1 MATVNSSMDLSERTA
16 ATSSAIGIRPAYF
29 VQQANG
35 NFRPTTSAAASWS
48 DGVLSGQAIAGL
60 AASTLERKYGAVGY
74 LPARLTLDL
83 LKPARAVPTHTQTR
97 LIRHGHRM
105 RTAECDII
113 QDDWIVARATL
124 LQYRQTNS
132 SVDEQWESVM
142 SVIAP
147 DSTEN
152 HPLHV
157 DDDGTGWS
165 PMGLRHHS
173 TGRKRAY
180 YGGLDAVAGL
190 PATPFVRSAV
200 VAEAAANL
208 VTDLGASGIGYVN
221 GDLTVALTRL
231 PRGVFIG
238 VQADT
243 HFSENGV
250 SVGSATLFDDDGAF
264 GSSMVTAMANPAA
277 RREVSGRG

>member
-1 MATVNSSMDLSERTA
+1 MNTSMDLSERTA
-16 ATSSAIGIRPAYF
+16 AASNAIGIRPAYF

-35 NFRPTTSAAASWS
+35 SFRPTTSAAASWS

-60 AASTLERKYGAVGY
+60 AASTLERRYSVAGY

-124 LQYRQTNS
+124 LQYRQTHT
-132 SVDEQWESVM
+132 SVDDQWASAM

-147 DSTEN
+147 EPAGD
-152 HPLHV
+152 HALHV

-165 PMGLRHHS
+165 PMGLRHS
-173 TGRKRAY
+173 GTGRKRAY

-190 PATPFVRSAV
+190 AATPFVRAAV

-208 VTDLGASGIGYVN
+208 VTDLGGNGIGYIN
-221 GDLTVALTRL
+221 GDLTVALSRL

-238 VQADT
+238 VQAET
-243 HFSENGV
+243 QFSENGV

-264 GSSMVTAMANPAA
+264 GSSMVTAMASPAGSV
-277 RREVSGRG
+277 ESGGNG

>member
-1 MATVNSSMDLSERTA
+1 MNSSMDLSEHTA
-16 ATSSAIGIRPAYF
+16 AASSAIGIRPAYF
-29 VQQANG
+29 VQQSNG
-35 NFRPTTSAAASWS
+35 SFRPTTSAAASWS

-83 LKPARAVPTHTQTR
+83 LKPARAVATHTQTR
-97 LIRHGHRM
+97 LVRHGHRM

-113 QDDWIVARATL
+113 QDDWIVARATV
-124 LQYRQTNS
+124 LQYRQAQCA
-132 SVDEQWESVM
+132 VDEQWETAM
-142 SVIAP
+142 SVVAP
-147 DSTEN
+147 DSAEN
-152 HPLHV
+152 LHV

-165 PMGLRHHS
+165 PMGLRHHNR
-173 TGRKRAY
+173 GRKRAY

-208 VTDLGASGIGYVN
+208 VTDLGDNGIGYIN
-221 GDLTVALTRL
+221 GDLTVALARL
-231 PRGVFIG
+231 PRGVYIG

-277 RREVSGRG
+277 RMEVSGRG

>member
-1 MATVNSSMDLSERTA
+1 MNSSMDLSERTA
-16 ATSSAIGIRPAYF
+16 AASSAIGIRPAYF
-29 VQQANG
+29 VQQSNG
-35 NFRPTTSAAASWS
+35 SFRPTTSAAASWS

-60 AASTLERKYGAVGY
+60 AASTLERKYGAIGY

-83 LKPARAVPTHTQTR
+83 LKPARAVATHTQTR

-124 LQYRQTNS
+124 LQYRQVHTA
-132 SVDEQWESVM
+132 VDEHWETATA
-142 SVIAP
+142 VIAP
-147 DSTEN
+147 DGVEN
-152 HPLHV
+152 HALHV

-165 PMGLRHHS
+165 PMGLRHHN

-180 YGGLDAVAGL
+180 YGGLDAVAGI
-190 PATPFVRSAV
+190 PATPFVRSSV

-208 VTDLGASGIGYVN
+208 VTDMGANGIGYIN

-231 PRGVFIG
+231 PRGVYIG

-264 GSSMVTAMANPAA
+264 GSSMVTAMASPTA
-277 RREVSGRG
+277 RMDVAGRG

>member
-1 MATVNSSMDLSERTA
+1 MNTSMDLSEPTA
-16 ATSSAIGIRPAYF
+16 AAASALGIRPAYF

-35 NFRPTTSAAASWS
+35 SFRPTTSAAASWS
-48 DGVLSGQAIAGL
+48 DGVLSGQSIAGL

-83 LKPARAVPTHTQTR
+83 LKPARAVPTYTQTR

-105 RTAECDII
+105 RTAECDIV
-113 QDDWIVARATL
+113 QNDWIVARATL
-124 LQYRQTNS
+124 LQYRQTQAG
-132 SVDEQWESVM
+132 SVDEQWESAM
-142 SVIAP
+142 SVIA
-147 DSTEN
+147 DD
-152 HPLHV
+152 HVVDRALHV
-157 DDDGTGWS
+157 DRDGTGWS
-165 PMGLRHHS
+165 PMGLRHIDA
-173 TGRKRAY
+173 GRKRAY

-208 VTDLGASGIGYVN
+208 VTNIGASEIGYIN

-238 VQADT
+238 VQADS

-250 SVGSATLFDDDGAF
+250 SVGSATLFDDAGAF
-264 GSSMVTAMANPAA
+264 GSSMVTAMANPVS
-277 RREVSGRG
+277 RMDPSGRD

>member
-1 MATVNSSMDLSERTA
+1 MATMNSSTELSERTA
-16 ATSSAIGIRPAYF
+16 AASTAIGIRPAYF
-29 VQQANG
+29 IQQSNG
-35 NFRPTTSAAASWS
+35 GFRPTMSAAASWS
-48 DGVLSGQAIAGL
+48 DGVLSGQAIAAL
-60 AASTLERKYGAVGY
+60 AASTLERKYNVDGY

-83 LKPARAVPTHTQTR
+83 LRPARAVPTHIQTR

-124 LQYRQTNS
+124 LQCRQS
-132 SVDEQWESVM
+132 HAPADEQWASEM
-142 SVIAP
+142 SVIEAH
-147 DSTEN
+147 SCEN
-152 HPLHV
+152 HALYV
-157 DDDGTGWS
+157 DRDGTGWS
-165 PMGLRHHS
+165 PMGMQHYK

-190 PATPFVRSAV
+190 AATPFVRAAV
-200 VAEAAANL
+200 VAEAAANV
-208 VTDLGASGIGYVN
+208 VTDLGAGGIGYIN
-221 GDLTVALTRL
+221 GDVTVALARL
-231 PRGVFIG
+231 PRGVYIG

-243 HFSENGV
+243 NFSENGV

-277 RREVSGRG
+277 RLEVSARG

>member
-1 MATVNSSMDLSERTA
+1 MDLTERTA
-16 ATSSAIGIRPAYF
+16 AAASAIGIRPAYF
-29 VQQANG
+29 IQQTNG
-35 NFRPTTSAAASWS
+35 SFRPTASAAASWT

-97 LIRHGHRM
+97 LIRQGHRM

-124 LQYRQTNS
+124 LQYRQSHTS
-132 SVDEQWESVM
+132 ADEQWRSAV
-142 SVIAP
+142 SVIARDTA
-147 DSTEN
+147 DS
-152 HPLHV
+152 PALHV

-165 PMGLRHHS
+165 PMGVRHEN

-180 YGGLDAVAGL
+180 YGGLDAVAGV
-190 PATPFVRSAV
+190 PATPFVRAAV

-208 VTDLGASGIGYVN
+208 VTDLGADAVGYIN
-221 GDLTVALTRL
+221 GDLTVALARL

-243 HFSENGV
+243 HFTENGV

-264 GSSMVTAMANPAA
+264 GSSMVTAMAHPAA
-277 RREVSGRG
+277 RMDLRGRG

>member
-1 MATVNSSMDLSERTA
+1 MATVNSSMDLSERMA
-16 ATSSAIGIRPAYF
+16 ATSGAIGLRPAYF
-29 VQQANG
+29 VQQSNG
-35 NFRPTTSAAASWS
+35 SFRPTTSAAASWS

-83 LKPARAVPTHTQTR
+83 LKPARAVATYTQTR

-113 QDDWIVARATL
+113 QNDWIVARATL
-124 LQYRQTNS
+124 LQYRQAHS
-132 SVDEQWESVM
+132 SVDEQWETAM
-142 SVIAP
+142 SVVAP
-147 DSTEN
+147 DSAEN
-152 HPLHV
+152 LHI
-157 DDDGTGWS
+157 DNDGTGWS
-165 PMGLRHHS
+165 PMGVRHHNV
-173 TGRKRAY
+173 GRKRAY

-208 VTDLGASGIGYVN
+208 VTDVGANGIGYIN
-221 GDLTVALTRL
+221 GDLTVALARL
-231 PRGVFIG
+231 PRGVYIG

-277 RREVSGRG
+277 RMEVSS

>member
-1 MATVNSSMDLSERTA
+1 MATVNSSTELSERTA
-16 ATSSAIGIRPAYF
+16 AASTAIGIRPAYF
-29 VQQANG
+29 IQQSNG
-35 NFRPTTSAAASWS
+35 SFRPTTSAAASWS
-48 DGVLSGQAIAGL
+48 DGVLSGQAIAAL
-60 AASTLERKYGAVGY
+60 AASTLERKYSVDGY
-74 LPARLTLDL
+74 LPTRLTLDL
-83 LKPARAVPTHTQTR
+83 LRPARAVPTHTQTR

-124 LQYRQTNS
+124 LQCRQS
-132 SVDEQWESVM
+132 HPPADDQCASEM
-142 SVIAP
+142 SVIETHSSDNRA
-147 DSTEN
+147 
-152 HPLHV
+152 LHV
-157 DDDGTGWS
+157 DSDGTGWS
-165 PMGLRHHS
+165 PMGVQHHQ

-190 PATPFVRSAV
+190 AATPFVRAAV

-208 VTDLGASGIGYVN
+208 VTDLGASGIGYIN
-221 GDLTVALTRL
+221 GDLTVALARL

-243 HFSENGV
+243 NFSENGV
-250 SVGSATLFDDDGAF
+250 SVGSVTLFDDDGAF

-277 RREVSGRG
+277 RMEVGARG

>member
-1 MATVNSSMDLSERTA
+1 VNSSMDLSERTA
-16 ATSSAIGIRPAYF
+16 ETSSVIGIRPAYF

-35 NFRPTTSAAASWS
+35 GFRPTMSAAASWS

-83 LKPARAVPTHTQTR
+83 LKPARAVPTYTQTR

-124 LQYRQTNS
+124 LQYRQTNT
-132 SVDEQWESVM
+132 SVDEQWESAM
-142 SVIAP
+142 NVIAP
-147 DSTEN
+147 ESAES
-152 HPLHV
+152 HELHI

-165 PMGLRHHS
+165 PMGLRHHN

-208 VTDLGASGIGYVN
+208 VTGLGANGIGYIN
-221 GDLTVALTRL
+221 GDLTVALSRL

-238 VQADT
+238 VQADSN
-243 HFSENGV
+243 FSENGV
-250 SVGSATLFDDDGAF
+250 SVGSATLFDDEGAF
-264 GSSMVTAMANPAA
+264 GSSMVTAMANPAS
-277 RREVSGRG
+277 RMELIGH

>member
-1 MATVNSSMDLSERTA
+1 MNSSMDLSERTA
-16 ATSSAIGIRPAYF
+16 AASSAIGIRPAYF

-35 NFRPTTSAAASWS
+35 SFRPTRSAAASWS

-60 AASTLERKYGAVGY
+60 AASALERKYGAIGY

-83 LKPARAVPTHTQTR
+83 LKPARAVPTYTQTR

-124 LQYRQTNS
+124 LQYRQTPAA
-132 SVDEQWESVM
+132 VDDQWESAM

-147 DSTEN
+147 EGGEKAEN
-152 HPLHV
+152 HPLYV
-157 DDDGTGWS
+157 GGDRTGWN
-165 PMGLRHHS
+165 PMGARNHS

-208 VTDLGASGIGYVN
+208 VTDLGAGGIGYVN
-221 GDLTVALTRL
+221 GDLTVALTR
-231 PRGVFIG
+231 PPHGVFIG

-243 HFSENGV
+243 QFSENGV

-264 GSSMVTAMANPAA
+264 GTSMVTAMANPAA
-277 RREVSGRG
+277 RMEISGRG

>member
-1 MATVNSSMDLSERTA
+1 MNSSMDLSEHTA
-16 ATSSAIGIRPAYF
+16 AASSAIGIRPAYF
-29 VQQANG
+29 VQQSNG
-35 NFRPTTSAAASWS
+35 SFRPTTSAAASWS

-83 LKPARAVPTHTQTR
+83 LKPARAVATRTQTR
-97 LIRHGHRM
+97 LVRHGHRM

-113 QDDWIVARATL
+113 QDDWIVARATV
-124 LQYRQTNS
+124 LQYRQALCAA
-132 SVDEQWESVM
+132 DEQWEPAM
-142 SVIAP
+142 SVVAP
-147 DSTEN
+147 DSAEN
-152 HPLHV
+152 LHI

-165 PMGLRHHS
+165 PMGLRHHNS
-173 TGRKRAY
+173 GRKRAY

-208 VTDLGASGIGYVN
+208 VTDLGRNGIGYIN
-221 GDLTVALTRL
+221 GDLTVALARL
-231 PRGVFIG
+231 PRGVYIG

-277 RREVSGRG
+277 RMEVSGRG

>member
-1 MATVNSSMDLSERTA
+1 MDLSERTA
-16 ATSSAIGIRPAYF
+16 AASSAIGICPAYF
-29 VQQANG
+29 LQQANG
-35 NFRPTTSAAASWS
+35 SFRPTTSASASWN
-48 DGVLSGQAIAGL
+48 DDVLSGQAIAGL
-60 AASTLERKYGAVGY
+60 AASTLERKYGAIGY

-124 LQYRQTNS
+124 LQYRQTNG
-132 SVDEQWESVM
+132 SVDEQWESAM

-147 DSTEN
+147 DSAQN
-152 HPLHV
+152 HPPRPDSH
-157 DDDGTGWS
+157 GTGWS
-165 PMGLRHHS
+165 PVDLRHHT

-208 VTDLGASGIGYVN
+208 VTDLGASGIGYIN
-221 GDLTVALTRL
+221 GDLTVALSRL

-264 GSSMVTAMANPAA
+264 GSSMVTAMANPSA
-277 RREVSGRG
+277 RMDISGRG

>member
-1 MATVNSSMDLSERTA
+1 MNSSMDLSERTA
-16 ATSSAIGIRPAYF
+16 AASSAIGIRPAYF
-29 VQQANG
+29 VQQTNG
-35 NFRPTTSAAASWS
+35 SFRPTSSAAASWS

-60 AASTLERKYGAVGY
+60 AASALERKYGAVGY

-83 LKPARAVPTHTQTR
+83 LKPARAVSTTTQTR

-124 LQYRQTNS
+124 LQYRQSHT

-142 SVIAP
+142 SIIAP
-147 DSTEN
+147 DTNDN
-152 HPLHV
+152 HVLHI

-165 PMGLRHHS
+165 PMGLRHQN

-208 VTDLGASGIGYVN
+208 VTNHGANGIGYVN

-238 VQADT
+238 VQADAN
-243 HFSENGV
+243 FSENGV

-264 GSSMVTAMANPAA
+264 GSSMVTAMANPAV
-277 RREVSGRG
+277 RTNINGRG

>member
-1 MATVNSSMDLSERTA
+1 MVNSSMDLSERTA
-16 ATSSAIGIRPAYF
+16 AASSAVGIRPAYF
-29 VQQANG
+29 VQQSNG
-35 NFRPTTSAAASWS
+35 SFRPTTSAAASWS

-83 LKPARAVPTHTQTR
+83 LKPARAVPTYTQTR

-105 RTAECDII
+105 RTAECDVI

-124 LQYRQTNS
+124 LQYRES
-132 SVDEQWESVM
+132 HAPADEHWESAM
-142 SVIAP
+142 SVLAP
-147 DSTEN
+147 DSAEQ
-152 HPLHV
+152 HQLHV
-157 DDDGTGWS
+157 QSDGTGWN
-165 PMGLRHHS
+165 PMGMRHQD

-190 PATPFVRSAV
+190 AATPFVRAAV

-208 VTDLGASGIGYVN
+208 VTDLGASGIGYIN
-221 GDLTVALTRL
+221 GDLTVALSRL

-243 HFSENGV
+243 NFSENGV
-250 SVGSATLFDDDGAF
+250 SVGSATLFDDSGAF
-264 GSSMVTAMANPAA
+264 GRSMVTAMANPAT
-277 RREVSGRG
+277 RMNIGG

>member
-1 MATVNSSMDLSERTA
+1 MNSSMDLSERTA
-16 ATSSAIGIRPAYF
+16 AASSAMGIRPAYF
-29 VQQANG
+29 VQQSNG
-35 NFRPTTSAAASWS
+35 GFRPTTSAAASWS

-97 LIRHGHRM
+97 LIRQGHRM

-124 LQYRQTNS
+124 LQYRQT
-132 SVDEQWESVM
+132 SVGAQWVSGM
-142 SVIAP
+142 NVIAP
-147 DSTEN
+147 DGAEDLA
-152 HPLHV
+152 LHI
-157 DDDGTGWS
+157 DSDGTGWV
-165 PMGLRHHS
+165 PMGQRHHS

-190 PATPFVRSAV
+190 AATPFVRSAV

-208 VTDLGASGIGYVN
+208 VTDLGASGMGYVN
-221 GDLTVALTRL
+221 GDLTVALARL

-250 SVGSATLFDDDGAF
+250 SVGNATLFDDDGAF
-264 GSSMVTAMANPAA
+264 GSSMVTAMAGPAVRA
-277 RREVSGRG
+277 EGNGRG

>member
-1 MATVNSSMDLSERTA
+1 MATVNSSMDLSEHTA
-16 ATSSAIGIRPAYF
+16 AASSAIGIRPAYF
-29 VQQANG
+29 VQQSNG
-35 NFRPTTSAAASWS
+35 SFRPTTSAAASWS

-83 LKPARAVPTHTQTR
+83 LKPARAVATHTQTR
-97 LIRHGHRM
+97 LVRHGHRM

-124 LQYRQTNS
+124 LQYRQVHS
-132 SVDEQWESVM
+132 SVDEQWETTMRV
-142 SVIAP
+142 VAP
-147 DSTEN
+147 DIAEN
-152 HPLHV
+152 LHV
-157 DDDGTGWS
+157 DNDGTGWS
-165 PMGLRHHS
+165 PMGLRHRDI
-173 TGRKRAY
+173 GRKRAY

-208 VTDLGASGIGYVN
+208 VTDLGANGIGYIN
-221 GDLTVALTRL
+221 GDLTVALARL
-231 PRGVFIG
+231 PRGVYIG

-277 RREVSGRG
+277 RMEGGGRG